1 MLLVWVWKH
10 NWQTFLTSQE
20 SSLLLL
26 LSGLTNDSRK
36 YILIKGIYCNFLI
49 RNKATEI
56 YPMTRGTGQSRAF
69 IRCLSNVDK
78 SVRICEDLFIKSAIN
93 MNLLN
98 ILLYQ
103 KTGLWEKKNKKKTSR
118 AASLLVRVKINNQSL
133 CYMHRCKP
141 VLQVSGAWD
150 RERRE
155 NLHSGRDFQILSL
168 FLSYFH
174 C

>member
-103 KTGLWEKKNKKKTSR
+103 KTGLWEKKKKTNSR

-133 CYMHRCKP
+133 RYMHRCKP

>member
-1 MLLVWVWKH
+1 M
-10 NWQTFLTSQE
+10 
-20 SSLLLL
+20 
-26 LSGLTNDSRK
+26 
-36 YILIKGIYCNFLI
+36 
-49 RNKATEI
+49 
-56 YPMTRGTGQSRAF
+56 
-69 IRCLSNVDK
+69 
-78 SVRICEDLFIKSAIN
+78 
-93 MNLLN
+93 
-98 ILLYQ
+98 
-103 KTGLWEKKNKKKTSR
+103 EKKKKTSR

-133 CYMHRCKP
+133 RYMRRCKP